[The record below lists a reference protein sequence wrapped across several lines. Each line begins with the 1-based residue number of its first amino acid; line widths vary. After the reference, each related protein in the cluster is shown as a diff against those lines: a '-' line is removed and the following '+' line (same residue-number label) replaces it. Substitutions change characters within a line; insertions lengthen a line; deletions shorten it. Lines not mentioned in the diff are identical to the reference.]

1 MARNFLGNLKGP
13 QGPKGD
19 TGPKG
24 EKGDTGEF
32 KDTAIGVNNLL
43 DLGNL
48 ETYDLS
54 SKIDSVDIENGIV
67 RYSNLAYYMRNTKIL
82 RKGVHTFR
90 IKDYTGYTDIFGG
103 KLRFQVRAVGDS
115 TNLLSVDVGRGETHS
130 FNVIEEKEYYL
141 ELRPTGVDR
150 KAGFIEKPM
159 LVEGDYSV
167 LWNPCRPVKDYS
179 EYRMFESKIPPNV
192 ETQLRPYHLGGD
204 LLGNV
209 DSELVL
215 TTGVWLINWNFYIN
229 NQNGDVRLRLYKD
242 GELIADKL
250 TSDGY
255 ENLSR
260 LISVE
265 SGSSQLRFTVQNMG
279 DNELTMSTAIRNNM
293 QLKKL

>member
-13 QGPKGD
+13 KGD
-19 TGPKG
+19 TGAKGDKG

-32 KDTAIGVNNLL
+32 KDTAIGMINKLDVSQPKLL
-43 DLGNL
+43 ESGDTW
-48 ETYDLS
+48 EFD
-54 SKIDSVDIENGIV
+54 SKTGIV
-67 RYSNLAYYMRNTKIL
+67 NYNFV
-82 RKGVHTFR
+82 KGHFIRFDLELEPRVYTFR
-90 IKDYTGYTDIFGG
+90 IQDFTVNTVYNGDF
-103 KLRFQVRAVGDS
+103 RFQLRDPNGVYIHLENVHKKGHYTFDLTSYGDAD
-115 TNLLSVDVGRGETHS
+115 TFQIYFYRE
-130 FNVIEEKEYYL
+130 
-141 ELRPTGVDR
+141 
-150 KAGFIEKPM
+150 AGQGFFEKPM

-167 LWNPCRPVKDYS
+167 LWNDSNLITNYS
-179 EYRMFESKIPPNV
+179 EYRMYESPIPPNV
-192 ETQLRPYHLGGD
+192 ETKLRPYILNGD

-242 GELIADKL
+242 DELIADKL
-250 TSDGY
+250 SSDGY

-265 SGSSQLRFTVQNMG
+265 SGSSQLRFTVHNMG
-279 DNELTMSTAIRNNM
+279 DNELIMSTAVRNNM

>member
-19 TGPKG
+19 
-24 EKGDTGEF
+24 KGDTGGFNNE
-32 KDTAIGVNNLL
+32 KIGVVNKIDITKFTQFGSGKPISEFEIEEGILHFRNLIWQMHTIEEL
-43 DLGNL
+43 NGVKHVFRVENYTSDPDYYQGLLRLIIRVN
-48 ETYDLS
+48 ETDEEVINTTVNKMETIDVDLS
-54 SKIDSVDIENGIV
+54 GKPRQS
-67 RYSNLAYYMRNTKIL
+67 Y
-82 RKGVHTFR
+82 R
-90 IKDYTGYTDIFGG
+90 I
-103 KLRFQVRAVGDS
+103 
-115 TNLLSVDVGRGETHS
+115 
-130 FNVIEEKEYYL
+130 
-141 ELRPTGVDR
+141 ELRPTG
-150 KAGFIEKPM
+150 ANNLSGFIEKPM

-167 LWNPCRPVKDYS
+167 LWNPYRPFKDYS

-192 ETQLRPYHLGGD
+192 ETQLRPYHQGGD
-204 LLGNV
+204 ILGNV

-250 TSDGY
+250 SSDGY

>member
-1 MARNFLGNLKGP
+1 MARELLGNIK
-13 QGPKGD
+13 GPKGD

-24 EKGDTGEF
+24 DKGDTGGFNGES
-32 KDTAIGVNNLL
+32 IGVNNLL

-82 RKGVHTFR
+82 RKGVHAFR
-90 IKDYTGYTDIFGG
+90 IKDYTGHSDSFEG
-103 KLRFQVRAVGDS
+103 KLRFQVRGVGDS
-115 TNLLSVDVGRGETHS
+115 TNLFSVDVGRGETRS

-150 KAGFIEKPM
+150 KEGFIEKPM

-167 LWNPCRPVKDYS
+167 LWNNNNLVSNYS
-179 EYRMFESKIPPNV
+179 EYRMFETKIPPNV
-192 ETQLRPYHLGGD
+192 ETKLRPYHLGGD
-204 LLGNV
+204 SLGTV
-209 DSELVL
+209 DSELVVSH
-215 TTGVWLINWNFYIN
+215 GVWLINWNFYIN

-250 TSDGY
+250 SSDGY

-265 SGSSQLRFTVQNMG
+265 NGSSQLRFTVHNMG

>member
-32 KDTAIGVNNLL
+32 KDTAIGMINKL
-43 DLGNL
+43 DVSQPEML
-48 ETYDLS
+48 ESGDTWEFD
-54 SKIDSVDIENGIV
+54 KETGIV
-67 RYSNLAYYMRNTKIL
+67 NYNFATSHFISFSVELEPR
-82 RKGVHTFR
+82 VHTFR
-90 IKDYTGYTDIFGG
+90 IEDFTVGSMYDGNF
-103 KLRFQVRAVGDS
+103 RFQVRDS
-115 TNLLSVDVGRGETHS
+115 NNKYIHLTNVSKKGYYTFDLTSYETVDTFRIYFYREAGE
-130 FNVIEEKEYYL
+130 
-141 ELRPTGVDR
+141 
-150 KAGFIEKPM
+150 GFFEKPM

-167 LWNPCRPVKDYS
+167 LWNNNNLITNYS
-179 EYRMFESKIPPNV
+179 EYRMFETKILANV
-192 ETQLRPYHLGGD
+192 ETKLRPYHLGGD
-204 LLGNV
+204 LLENV

-215 TTGVWLINWNFYIN
+215 TTGVWLINWNFYVN
-229 NQNGDVRLRLYKD
+229 TQSGDVRLRLYKD
-242 GELIADKL
+242 DELIADKL
-250 TSDGY
+250 SSDGY

-265 SGSSQLRFTVQNMG
+265 NGSSQLRFTVHNTG

>member
-19 TGPKG
+19 KG
-24 EKGDTGEF
+24 EKGGFNNEV
-32 KDTAIGVNNLL
+32 IGVINKLDITKFTQYGTEKYITEFDVDEGVLYFTNLFWQMYTIEEL
-43 DLGNL
+43 NGVKHVFRVENYTSDPDYYQGLLRLIIRVN
-48 ETYDLS
+48 ETNEEVINTTVNKMQTIDVDLS
-54 SKIDSVDIENGIV
+54 GKPRQS
-67 RYSNLAYYMRNTKIL
+67 Y
-82 RKGVHTFR
+82 R
-90 IKDYTGYTDIFGG
+90 I
-103 KLRFQVRAVGDS
+103 
-115 TNLLSVDVGRGETHS
+115 
-130 FNVIEEKEYYL
+130 
-141 ELRPTGVDR
+141 ELRPTGGNQLS
-150 KAGFIEKPM
+150 GFIEKPM

-167 LWNPCRPVKDYS
+167 LWNDSNLNKDYS
-179 EYRMFESKIPPNV
+179 EYRMFESKITPNI
-192 ETQLRPYHLGGD
+192 ETKLRPYHLGGD
-204 LLGNV
+204 LLENV

-215 TTGVWLINWNFYIN
+215 TTGVWLINWNFYVN
-229 NQNGDVRLRLYKD
+229 TQSGDVRLRLYKD
-242 GELIADKL
+242 DELIADKL

>member
-24 EKGDTGEF
+24 DKGDTGEF
-32 KDTAIGVNNLL
+32 KDTAIGMINKLDVSQPQLL
-43 DLGNL
+43 ESGDTW
-48 ETYDLS
+48 EFDKKT
-54 SKIDSVDIENGIV
+54 GIV
-67 RYSNLAYYMRNTKIL
+67 NYNFV
-82 RKGVHTFR
+82 KGHFIAFDVELEPRVHTFR
-90 IKDYTGYTDIFGG
+90 IEDFTDNANYDGDF
-103 KLRFQVRAVGDS
+103 RFQVRDS
-115 TNLLSVDVGRGETHS
+115 NREYIHLTNVPKKGYYTFDLTSYEGV
-130 FNVIEEKEYYL
+130 EKYKIHFYRE
-141 ELRPTGVDR
+141 
-150 KAGFIEKPM
+150 AGQGFFEKPM

-167 LWNPCRPVKDYS
+167 LWNDSNLITNYS

-192 ETQLRPYHLGGD
+192 ETQLRPYPQSGD
-204 LLGNV
+204 ILGNV
-209 DSELVL
+209 DSDLVL

-250 TSDGY
+250 SSDGY

-260 LISVE
+260 LISVK

>member
-32 KDTAIGVNNLL
+32 KDTAIGMINKL
-43 DLGNL
+43 DVSQPEML
-48 ETYDLS
+48 ESGDTWEFN
-54 SKIDSVDIENGIV
+54 KKTGIV
-67 RYSNLAYYMRNTKIL
+67 NYNFV
-82 RKGVHTFR
+82 KGHFVGFDVELEPRVHTFR
-90 IKDYTGYTDIFGG
+90 IEDFTDNSNYNGDF
-103 KLRFQVRAVGDS
+103 RFQLRDS
-115 TNLLSVDVGRGETHS
+115 NREYIHVTNVPKKGHYTFDLTSYEGVKKYKIHFYREAGE
-130 FNVIEEKEYYL
+130 
-141 ELRPTGVDR
+141 
-150 KAGFIEKPM
+150 GFFEKPM
-159 LVEGDYSV
+159 LVEGDYSI
-167 LWNPCRPVKDYS
+167 LWNDSNLIKDYS

-192 ETQLRPYHLGGD
+192 ETKLRPYHQGGD

-242 GELIADKL
+242 DELIADKL
-250 TSDGY
+250 SSDGY

-265 SGSSQLRFTVQNMG
+265 SGSSQLRFTIHNTG
-279 DNELTMSTAIRNNM
+279 DNELTMSTAVRNNM